1 MIQWQ
6 EIEKLYPFY
15 KKYVGLKALCVTFLL
30 FIPLVAWMRLPPA
43 GIDPY
48 LEIKLFFLCLF
59 FVLGIK
65 QILRLITKKEK
76 PKDAE

>member
-1 MIQWQ
+1 
-6 EIEKLYPFY
+6 
-15 KKYVGLKALCVTFLL
+15 
-30 FIPLVAWMRLPPA
+30 MRLPPA

-65 QILRLITKKEK
+65 QILRKITKKVR

>member
-6 EIEKLYPFY
+6 EIEKLYPLY

-30 FIPLVAWMRLPPA
+30 FVPLAAWMRRPPA

-65 QILRLITKKEK
+65 QILWLVTKKVG